1 MTELLVVVGAVVAGL
16 GLVVVAPYEL
26 GALPPRMGAWLLHR
40 GRQARNWLARWIP
53 FLKRGATVNVGGVAA
68 ATVRITGSAIARVGL
83 SAEGEVADQL
93 RVLRHALASVYGE
106 LDGLRDEQ
114 SKLRAELTARL
125 DTLTAE
131 ASQLRQAMQEQQV
144 QQRRLNGQGL
154 PLAAVGLLLSA
165 VPGTWLEGGGWWLA
179 GPLLAVGLVAVA
191 VGIGWLRR
199 AWPEVREGWSD
210 TATKPAA

>member
-26 GALPPRMGAWLLHR
+26 GALLPRMWAGQVRRA
-40 GRQARNWLARWIP
+40 RQARDWLARWIP
-53 FLKRGATVNVGGVAA
+53 FLKRGATVNVGGIAA
-68 ATVRITGSAIARVGL
+68 SHLGVTGSAFGRIVPG
-83 SAEGEVADQL
+83 DQGTL
-93 RVLRHALASVYGE
+93 TEQLASLRRAVTLIHVE
-106 LDGLRDEQ
+106 LDDLREAQHATRTDL
-114 SKLRAELTARL
+114 SARL

-131 ASQLRQAMQEQQV
+131 VSQLRQAMQEQQV

-210 TATKPAA
+210 TATEPAA

>member
-26 GALPPRMGAWLLHR
+26 GALLPRMGAWLLHH
-40 GRQARNWLARWIP
+40 GRQARGWLARWLP
-53 FLKRGATVNVGGVAA
+53 FLRRNAVFSGGGAA
-68 ATVRITGSAIARVGL
+68 AGAFGLAGSAIARVGL
-83 SAEGEVADQL
+83 SAEGDVADQL
-93 RVLRHALASVYGE
+93 TVLRHALASVYGE

-114 SKLRAELTARL
+114 SKLRAELTTRL
-125 DTLTAE
+125 DALTAE
-131 ASQLRQAMQEQQV
+131 VSQLRQAIQEQQV
-144 QQRRLNGQGL
+144 QQRELNGQGL

-165 VPGTWLEGGGWWLA
+165 VPGTWVEGGGWWLA

-210 TATKPAA
+210 TAAEPAA